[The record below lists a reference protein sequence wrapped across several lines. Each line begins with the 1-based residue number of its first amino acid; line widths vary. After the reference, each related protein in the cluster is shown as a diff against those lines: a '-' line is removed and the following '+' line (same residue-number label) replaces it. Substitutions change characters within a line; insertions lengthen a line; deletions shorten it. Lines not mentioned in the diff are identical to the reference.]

1 MFPVMSGEN
10 IKLTGLLSNELFKKV
25 LNIYFSYTLPYIDKI
40 LSTSKCRY
48 SYRQHMKMGVVSL
61 DSSCPQLGLIK
72 ISD

>member
-10 IKLTGLLSNELFKKV
+10 IKLTGLLSNELFRKV

-40 LSTSKCRY
+40 LSTSKYSY